1 MILIEKP
8 QDLFATRLATL
19 SIKDDYIYLTFD
31 EPFYK
36 GRGKPFKKDDYV
48 ARQFFSTK
56 EISTLQKEFK
66 IQKLPFEIY
75 NQYQLEDIYDF
86 VKD

>member
-1 MILIEKP
+1 VILIEKT

-36 GRGKPFKKDDYV
+36 GRGKPFKKDASL
-48 ARQFFSTK
+48 ARNAHK
-56 EISTLQKEFK
+56 MAVLC
-66 IQKLPFEIY
+66 
-75 NQYQLEDIYDF
+75 
-86 VKD
+86 